1 MRKLK
6 IPNELRRFFNSM
18 FLTIAISFIF
28 FVILNLKG
36 IDGQYDK
43 LFSSIGSVGSIFIG
57 YGAYRISQEQKRNID
72 LKISE
77 EDKRLIREH
86 YKKYE
91 ALFKDFRSEHS
102 LNWLNEERH
111 LISYESKIL
120 NLCREAQ
127 VELPLEI
134 EIEMRKFYDFF
145 EKWKNIKITEENKLT
160 FLQNS
165 RHLTR
170 SVENQYSKYLKIPN

>member
-77 EDKRLIREH
+77 DT
-86 YKKYE
+86 
-91 ALFKDFRSEHS
+91 FQRSERAFKAATKRTVNGVQFS
-102 LNWLNEERH
+102 QKLYDLM
-111 LISYESKIL
+111 SKKAPWD
-120 NLCREAQ
+120 E
-127 VELPLEI
+127 
-134 EIEMRKFYDFF
+134 
-145 EKWKNIKITEENKLT
+145 
-160 FLQNS
+160 
-165 RHLTR
+165 
-170 SVENQYSKYLKIPN
+170 